1 MKKKA
6 AEKLRD
12 ELGELVER
20 LKTEKDEL
28 ELQIHLA
35 QADMHDEWDRVE
47 ERWQHLQAKS
57 RLLMRSTADVSQDV
71 GAAAQLLAQ
80 EIKRAFKRLRK
91 LVKAAA

>member
-1 MKKKA
+1 M
-6 AEKLRD
+6 LREEVD
-12 ELGELVER
+12 ALLQR

-35 QADMHDEWDRVE
+35 QADMHDEWDKVE
-47 ERWQHLQAKS
+47 GRWEHLQAKS
-57 RLLMRSTADVSQDV
+57 RVFMRSTADVSQDV